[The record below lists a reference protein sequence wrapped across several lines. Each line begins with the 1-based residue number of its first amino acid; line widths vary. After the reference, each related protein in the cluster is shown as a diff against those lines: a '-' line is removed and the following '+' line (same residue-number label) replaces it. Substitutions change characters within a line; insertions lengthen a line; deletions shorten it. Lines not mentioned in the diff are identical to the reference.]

1 MDKNLANIAKKL
13 KIGVSTIYQWKNTRP
28 ELYEFLLKNSV
39 IQKSEI
45 EKYFE
50 MLDKEEQEM
59 YLHEIK
65 ARVMRKKLKQ

>member
-1 MDKNLANIAKKL
+1 MDKNLAVIAKKL

-28 ELYEFLLKNSV
+28 ELYNFLLENSV

-59 YLHEIK
+59 YLFEIK
-65 ARVMRKKLKQ
+65 ARVLRKNLK

>member
-1 MDKNLANIAKKL
+1 MDNNLADIAKKL
-13 KIGVSTIYQWKNTRP
+13 KIGLSTIYQWKNTRP
-28 ELYEFLLKNSV
+28 ELYNFLLNNSV

-59 YLHEIK
+59 YLFEIK
-65 ARVMRKKLKQ
+65 ARVMRKNLK